1 MPDLTGKFL
10 FSAFPYH
17 GPYEEGEE
25 LSSLFQLL
33 VTGISLGFIYALVS
47 IAYTL
52 IFNTT
57 GLVNFSH
64 ERFIVLGAYIFA
76 GTMLNVFPG
85 NFPLAVIGTLL
96 CMMLYGV
103 LIANLVFIPLSKLPF
118 RIFAMAGTLFLG
130 IVMKE
135 GIRLIWGPAPFT
147 INGWLSGIV
156 TINGAV
162 ISNVHIYIITFSIA
176 LLIAQRVFFTKTR
189 TGKALTVVSQDKE
202 VAALMGINVK
212 RNISLS
218 IGISSLLCG
227 CIGLLVIPLFS
238 VYHTMAS
245 SIGMK
250 GFCAGVVGG
259 FGSIGG
265 AVMGGLF
272 IGIIENLYLL
282 IGPSTYKDVV
292 AFALLIIFLIVNP
305 GGFIGIINKKRIPLF
320 SSLTKYFCKNREV
333 GE

>member
-1 MPDLTGKFL
+1 M
-10 FSAFPYH
+10 
-17 GPYEEGEE
+17 
-25 LSSLFQLL
+25 SSLFQLL

-64 ERFIVLGAYIFA
+64 ERFIVLGAYLFA
-76 GTMLNVFPG
+76 GTMLELLPN
-85 NFPLAVIGTLL
+85 NFPLAVLGTLIG
-96 CMMLYGV
+96 MMLYGLFV
-103 LIANLVFIPLSKLPF
+103 ANVVFIPLSKLPF
-118 RIFAMAGTLFLG
+118 RIFAMAGTLFMG

-135 GIRLIWGPAPFT
+135 AIRLIWGPAPFI

-156 TINGAV
+156 NIGGAV
-162 ISNVHIYIITFSIA
+162 ISNVHIYIIVFSIF
-176 LLIAQRVFFTKTR
+176 LLVAQRLFFTRTR
-189 TGKALTVVSQDKE
+189 TGKALTCVSQDKE

-218 IGISSLLCG
+218 IGISSVLCG

-245 SIGMK
+245 SIGTK

-265 AVMGGLF
+265 AVVGGLF
-272 IGIIENLYLL
+272 IGIVENLYLL
-282 IGPSTYKDVV
+282 VGPSTYKDVV
-292 AFALLIIFLIVNP
+292 AFALLILFLIINP
-305 GGFIGIINKKRIPLF
+305 GGFVGMFKHKKV
-320 SSLTKYFCKNREV
+320 SLGSTLKRYLKKEEV
-333 GE
+333 

>member
-1 MPDLTGKFL
+1 M
-10 FSAFPYH
+10 
-17 GPYEEGEE
+17 
-25 LSSLFQLL
+25 SSLFQLL

-57 GLVNFSH
+57 GLVNFAH
-64 ERFIVLGAYIFA
+64 ERFIVLGAYLFA
-76 GTMLNVFPG
+76 GTMLNLFPG

-96 CMMLYGV
+96 GMMLYGLFV
-103 LIANLVFIPLSKLPF
+103 ANVVFIPLSKLPF
-118 RIFAMAGTLFLG
+118 RIFAMAGTLFMG

-135 GIRLIWGPAPFT
+135 AIRLIWGPAPF
-147 INGWLSGIV
+147 IVNGWLSGIV
-156 TINGAV
+156 TIGGAV
-162 ISNVHIYIITFSIA
+162 ISNIHIYIIVFSII
-176 LLIAQRVFFTKTR
+176 LLIAQRLFFTRTR
-189 TGKALTVVSQDKE
+189 MGKALTCVSQDKE

-265 AVMGGLF
+265 AVLGGLF
-272 IGIIENLYLL
+272 IGVVENLDLL
-282 IGPSTYKDVV
+282 VGPSTYKDVV
-292 AFALLIIFLIVNP
+292 AFALLILFLIINP
-305 GGFIGIINKKRIPLF
+305 GGFTGMFKQTRLPLGKTLKNYLKK
-320 SSLTKYFCKNREV
+320 E
-333 GE
+333 GD

>member
-1 MPDLTGKFL
+1 M
-10 FSAFPYH
+10 
-17 GPYEEGEE
+17 
-25 LSSLFQLL
+25 SSLFQLL

-64 ERFIVLGAYIFA
+64 ERFIVLGAYLFA
-76 GTMLNVFPG
+76 GTMLELFPD
-85 NFPLAVIGTLL
+85 NFPLAVIGTLIG
-96 CMMLYGV
+96 MMMYGLFV
-103 LIANLVFIPLSKLPF
+103 ANVVFIPLSKLPF
-118 RIFAMAGTLFLG
+118 RIFAMAGTLFMG

-135 GIRLIWGPAPFT
+135 AIRLIWGPAPFI

-156 TINGAV
+156 NIGGAV
-162 ISNVHIYIITFSIA
+162 ISNVHIYIIVFSIF
-176 LLIAQRVFFTKTR
+176 LLVAQRLFFTRTR
-189 TGKALTVVSQDKE
+189 TGKALTCVSQDKE

-218 IGISSLLCG
+218 IGISSVLCG

-265 AVMGGLF
+265 AVVGGLF

-282 IGPSTYKDVV
+282 VGPSTYKDVV
-292 AFALLIIFLIVNP
+292 AFALLILFLIINP
-305 GGFIGIINKKRIPLF
+305 GGFVGMFKHKKAPLGAT
-320 SSLTKYFCKNREV
+320 LKRYLKKEGV
-333 GE
+333 